1 MPVSRPEKPAFSENE
16 ATYPPYVCPPS
27 RTRPY
32 LLSILILY
40 HRNAFRC
47 NPITEFRIRRRR
59 TADANRRSLKRRN
72 SRVSYQSAGKVPRNA
87 GYRTGTKQ
95 NKTRTSCSPCGIVQT
110 GYRIN
115 AFRRTPPANLDAA
128 GNNSP
133 RPLLPDI
140 EEAQPLP
147 APFFFPSCSSLS
159 LRPTSPSHSPYRSGY
174 FSFASAVRHTTI
186 YAAFPSFLSIVRQ
199 SPVLILLYRIPCS
212 FFCKFPDPSRPRAF
226 VSYSR
231 PVQIDPYAI
240 IYIPVISASFRFSS
254 G

>member
-1 MPVSRPEKPAFSENE
+1 MQ
-16 ATYPPYVCPPS
+16 PYNRISHPPS
-27 RTRPY
+27 QDGRGEP
-32 LLSILILY
+32 
-40 HRNAFRC
+40 
-47 NPITEFRIRRRR
+47 PE
-59 TADANRRSLKRRN
+59 LKKAELPL
-72 SRVSYQSAGKVPRNA
+72 SYQSAGKVPRNA
-87 GYRTGTKQ
+87 GFRAGTKQ
-95 NKTRTSCSPCGIVQT
+95 KKTRTSCSLCGIAQT

-128 GNNSP
+128 GNNSS

-140 EEAQPLP
+140 EKAQPLP
-147 APFFFPSCSSLS
+147 AMFFFPSGLFLS

-186 YAAFPSFLSIVRQ
+186 GAAFPSFLSTVRQ

-212 FFCKFPDPSRPRAF
+212 FFCKFPDPSRSRAF

-231 PVQIDPYAI
+231 PVQIDPYTI